1 MEINPKGKIL
11 EIKRKLDAKEINIL
25 YETYIKDKNIF
36 EIKYDFIYKKRSY
49 YSYSKD
55 YNAILLQ
62 LDHNNK
68 DITLF
73 WQKSIKFKDQQNYI
87 LNYKISQGNN
97 ELTDDLKLVPIF
109 LIILFDQK
117 FIAKNSFKSYIHL
130 LLQSLPV
137 GSYYQLISD
146 YFPYDKTPKEYNI
159 KNVKESFAIIKGLI
173 WESGYGTDM
182 TGALDYIYNSKNN
195 YEKITLPK
203 HIFFIT
209 DGNVYAQ
216 KETLNLIG
224 KLSHVFSIHSFG
236 DDIISS
242 KPDFEPLEEPII
254 YGAPEVSEVINK
266 PDPFGGSTIDNI
278 DNPDYDP
285 FDVPLSETINSN
297 ESPKQP
303 EKRVILEHSEEFYAK
318 EEDFIKKVGII
329 GKGNYH
335 LYKYLY
341 NLKKYMIN
349 DLNEILTEYIYHL
362 DIKSTLDKNASYKI
376 NFAKDILKPYTTN
389 QYGYITKESFKQFDF
404 TFKYIQNNNPFLRKY
419 KINPVEL
426 PPGDELSK
434 IIIHNYILNEKNL
447 SEDEKINLAIKYQ
460 VLIEGTSLYAE
471 TELDKKNFAPMQ
483 FIGVKKTIVPKI
495 DDEQDLFLGSNSIN
509 NASKKDDLKHEENKN
524 KKNVPIYLF
533 GSKYEIKCRNKEV
546 IQYDYPAII
555 EKNLDEDLYHFDFEK
570 ILGAQNVIEGCWD
583 IKYKNLFMKE
593 KIYDKEFNALKD
605 KKIDDVTALTI
616 MIILT
621 LSKFYKQYLDESIM
635 IVKKAKIYI
644 KNKIGDSYENIVK
657 KLDLEKL
664 METSY

>member
-1 MEINPKGKIL
+1 M
-11 EIKRKLDAKEINIL
+11 KL
-25 YETYIKDKNIF
+25 IF

-55 YNAILLQ
+55 YNAVLLQ
-62 LDHNNK
+62 LDHFN

-73 WQKSIKFKDQQNYI
+73 SQKSIQFKDQQNYI

-97 ELTDDLKLVPIF
+97 ELSDDLKLVPIF

-117 FIAKNSFKSYIHL
+117 FIAKNSFKSYYIHL

-159 KNVKESFAIIKGLI
+159 KNVKETFAIIKGLI
-173 WESGYGTDM
+173 SLSGYGTDM
-182 TGALDYIYNSKNN
+182 TEALDYIYNSKNN

-209 DGNVYAQ
+209 DGDVYDQ
-216 KETLNLIG
+216 KETLNLIE
-224 KLSHVFSIHSFG
+224 KLSQEFSIHSFG
-236 DDIISS
+236 DEIISS
-242 KPDFEPLEEPII
+242 KPDFEPLEEPIS
-254 YGAPEVSEVINK
+254 YLNSFNEPPEVSEDINK
-266 PDPFGGSTIDNI
+266 PDPFDINLIDPFEGSIIDNI
-278 DNPDYDP
+278 NKPDYDP
-285 FDVPLSETINSN
+285 FDVPISESI
-297 ESPKQP
+297 EPKEPPKQP
-303 EKRVILEHSEEFYAK
+303 EKSVILEHSEEFYVK
-318 EEDFIKKVGII
+318 EEDFIKKIGII

-389 QYGYITKESFKQFDF
+389 QFGYITKGSFKQFDF

-426 PPGDELSK
+426 PPGEELSK
-434 IIIHNYILNEKNL
+434 IIIYNYILNKKNL
-447 SEDEKINLAIKYQ
+447 SEKEKINLAIKYQ
-460 VLIEGTSLYAE
+460 VLIEGTALYAE
-471 TELDKKNFAPMQ
+471 TELDQKNFAPMQ
-483 FIGVKKTIVPKI
+483 LIGVKKTIFPKI
-495 DDEQDLFLGSNSIN
+495 DDIHDPFLVNNSNLFDGNNSIN
-509 NASKKDDLKHEENKN
+509 NDSKKDDLKHEENKN

-533 GSKYEIKCRNKEV
+533 GSKYETKIRNNEV
-546 IQYDYPAII
+546 IQYDYPSIK
-555 EKNLDEDLYHFDFEK
+555 EKNLDENLYYFDFEK
-570 ILGAQNVIEGCWD
+570 ILRAQNVIEGCWEA
-583 IKYKNLFMKE
+583 KYKNLFMNE